1 MAVNVGQL
9 IGEAEYTTLRSG
21 INLVMGTPTGLGATA
36 AGYNQILSAPS
47 VNPGDKILAANW
59 NSLKSDIDKAFTHQI
74 GTGPSPAL
82 VTVNSD
88 TGITKVIHDRLETVV
103 NLVKDAGNRFL
114 LGAAQF
120 STISASSVTA
130 TNWNGIQIHD
140 ITFTWPTAN
149 DAKAFFNSG
158 SRLRISTSLS
168 YAGSEAKTLDWR
180 TMVSDTAIIAI
191 NYIDAYK
198 ESGTGGTISNNDGFY
213 DLTGTE
219 RELYVRGGA
228 NPYSENRYKV
238 LARSITNG
246 VRIRVLY
253 EDNDTGDQTGTGAPV
268 DENVQGTL
276 TSALSYVY
284 ATGANVA
291 VTAPTIATGAD
302 HNF

>member
-1 MAVNVGQL
+1 MAVTVGQT

-21 INLVMGTPTGLGATA
+21 INLVMGTPTGLGLSA
-36 AGYNQILSAPS
+36 AGYNQTLSAPPVS
-47 VNPGDKILAANW
+47 PGDKVLAADW
-59 NSLKSDIDKAFTHQI
+59 NSLKSDIDKAYTHQI
-74 GTGPSPAL
+74 GSGPSPAL
-82 VTVNSD
+82 ATVNTD
-88 TGITKVIHDRLETVV
+88 TGITKVIHDELETIV
-103 NLVKDAGNRFL
+103 NLVKDAGTRFS
-114 LGAAQF
+114 LGAGQF

-130 TNWNGIQIHD
+130 TNWNGTKIHD
-140 ITFTWPTAN
+140 ITFTWPTLN

-168 YAGSEAKTLDWR
+168 YAGGEAKTLDWR

-191 NYIDAYK
+191 NYVDAYK
-198 ESGTGGTISNNDGFY
+198 ESGTGGTISNNDGYY
-213 DLTGTE
+213 DITTTE

-246 VRIRVLY
+246 LRIRVLY
-253 EDNDTGDQTGTGAPV
+253 EDNDTGDQTGSGPPV

-291 VTAPTIATGAD
+291 ATAPTIATGD
-302 HNF
+302 THNF